1 MFANPKSFGLSV
13 PSSGSLAISPTM
25 SSDRSQG
32 ALTAEQ
38 IIQPD
43 ALEPERRTF
52 PSFGSLALKYSSGLM
67 ATASAHTV
75 ISPLVVPFL
84 IVEEVDAAVEQ
95 TGPEIPPISI
105 VLDEIE
111 VLTGLSKA
119 HIASDLFNVSR
130 TAYHDWSI
138 GRRVSIENERRIR
151 GTLEVLRRAS
161 AQYHSP
167 DLTRG
172 WLVTPLGSRAIAP
185 IDMLKAGKVDE
196 TRLLALSATPSRQT
210 ALPEWLLTGSTDDW
224 SERERKRRNF
234 VVRESHAISTSV
246 DED

>member
-1 MFANPKSFGLSV
+1 MFANPESFGLSV
-13 PSSGSLAISPTM
+13 PSSGSLAVSPTM
-25 SSDRSQG
+25 PNDRSQG

-38 IIQPD
+38 LIQAD
-43 ALEPERRTF
+43 ALESERRTF
-52 PSFGSLALKYSSGLM
+52 PSLGSLALKYGTGLV

-75 ISPLVVPFL
+75 LSTLVLPVF

-95 TGPEIPPISI
+95 TGPEVPPLSK
-105 VLDEIE
+105 VLEEIE
-111 VLTGLSKA
+111 NLTGLSKA

-151 GTLEVLRRAS
+151 GTLDVLRRAS
-161 AQYHSP
+161 AQHHSP
-167 DLTRG
+167 DITRG

-185 IDMLKAGKVDE
+185 MDMLKAGKVDE
-196 TRLLALSATPSRQT
+196 ARLLALSATPSRQT

-234 VVRESHAISTSV
+234 VVRESQGISTSG
-246 DED
+246 DKD